1 MIKNL
6 RTNKRVDTKEYFLKN
21 AAVIII
27 FNGGYEAEEC
37 CPE

>member
-6 RTNKRVDTKEYFLKN
+6 RTNKRVDTKKHFLKN
-21 AAVIII
+21 AAVIIFI
-27 FNGGYEAEEC
+27 GGYGAEKC